1 MPRFAFVIAAAAL
14 FAFYGNRL
22 PDPAWCSLAPLAL
35 ALAACDRRR
44 RLAWLGA
51 AAYLW
56 CAALLHYHLGYRLAP
71 IHDQRVFVVTGVIVD
86 LPKRAAGRTVLAL
99 RPLAIDGHAGRQPR
113 RIRLTWYQDAVL
125 PAAGETWRFE
135 AKLRRPDARA
145 NFAGFD
151 LARWQFAHG
160 IDATGY
166 VRRSNLNRRI
176 ATAAG
181 TSLDAW
187 RGRLAAAIDREC
199 PDCAQ
204 RGLIKALVLG
214 YRGDIAA
221 EQRQILARSGTAHLL
236 AISGLHV
243 GLVALFGYALG
254 RASWFVGLHRT
265 GCRRRSCAAAMA
277 WALACIYAALAGFS
291 LPTLRALIML
301 GIVLIAFARASRVG
315 LLQSISL
322 AAGLIILSDPR
333 SVGAVSF
340 WLSLGAVLVIAFAG
354 FRFAQGLRGYRQLI
368 GLQVLFTILFLPVV
382 LLVFARLN
390 PASLVANLVAIPAVS
405 CAILPLALVAASLAL
420 AGLAV
425 GSSLLGLCDFL
436 LAALLA
442 YLHWLERVLLPS
454 LPLAGLPP
462 ALLLASLPALA
473 LLLLPRGFGGRAAA
487 AALLLVVLCWRPERL
502 AQGVFVVDVLD
513 VGMGTSV
520 LVRTRH
526 HSLVYDL
533 GPGKPGAYS
542 AAEWALLPLL
552 ESRRIASAD
561 LLVVSHVDAD
571 HSGGL
576 WGFSKRHRART
587 LVSGTPRELAE
598 RFGLEHRPRSC
609 HGYPAWR
616 WDGVGFRFLDAAA
629 GASGGGTND
638 QSCVL
643 QIAGRHRVLLPGDIE
658 TAGEARLVRRYRE
671 TLASDVLITPHHGS
685 DTSSSPVFI
694 AATRPAFAVH
704 TVARGNRW
712 QFPRASVVKRYA
724 AAGSTQFRSDR
735 DGAVRFRSS
744 ADGLEIAAARRP
756 PRRLWRR
763 W

>member
-1 MPRFAFVIAAAAL
+1 MPRFALVIATVAL
-14 FAFYGNRL
+14 LAFYGNRL

-35 ALAACDRRR
+35 LLAASDRPR

-56 CAALLHYHLGYRLAP
+56 CAALLHFHLGYRLAP
-71 IHDQRVFVVTGVIVD
+71 IYDQRVFVVTGVVVD
-86 LPKRAAGRTVLAL
+86 LPNRAAGRIGLTL
-99 RPLAIDGHAGRQPR
+99 RPLQIDAHAGRLPR
-113 RIRLTWYQDAVL
+113 RIRLAWYQDRVL
-125 PAAGETWRFE
+125 PAAGETWRLE
-135 AKLRRPDARA
+135 ARLRRPDGRA

-166 VRRSNLNRRI
+166 VRRSSVNRRI
-176 ATAAG
+176 STAPGLAVAT
-181 TSLDAW
+181 W
-187 RGRLAAAIDREC
+187 RGRLAAAIDRRCAEC
-199 PDCAQ
+199 TQ

-214 YRGDIAA
+214 DRGDIDAG
-221 EQRQILARSGTAHLL
+221 QRQILARSGTAHLL

-243 GLVALFGYALG
+243 GLVALFGYAVG
-254 RASWFVGLHRT
+254 RAGWRLGLYRA
-265 GCRRRSCAAAMA
+265 GWRRRSCAAVAA
-277 WALACIYAALAGFS
+277 WGLACGYAALAGFS

-301 GIVLIAFARASRVG
+301 GVVLFALARASRVG

-322 AAGLIILSDPR
+322 AAGLILLSDPR
-333 SVGAVSF
+333 TVGAASF

-354 FRFAQGLRGYRQLI
+354 FRFSRGLRGLRQLI
-368 GLQVLFTILFLPVV
+368 ALQFLFTVLFLPVV

-390 PASLVANLVAIPAVS
+390 PASLAANLVAIPAVS
-405 CAILPLALVAASLAL
+405 CAILPLALISGMAAL
-420 AGLAV
+420 AGLPGATE
-425 GSSLLGLCDFL
+425 LLGLCDFL
-436 LAALLA
+436 LATLLGC
-442 YLHWLERVLLPS
+442 LRWLEQNLLPS
-454 LPLAGLPP
+454 LPLAGIPP
-462 ALLLASLPALA
+462 LLLLATLPALA
-473 LLLLPRGFGGRAAA
+473 LLLLPRGLGGRAAA
-487 AALLLVVLCWRPERL
+487 MVLLLAVLCWRPERL
-502 AQGVFVVDVLD
+502 AQGDFVVDVLD

-542 AAEWALLPLL
+542 AADWALLPLL
-552 ESRRIASAD
+552 ESFRIASAD
-561 LLVVSHVDAD
+561 LLVVSHADAD

-576 WGFSKRHRART
+576 WGFSRRHRARA

-598 RFGLEHRPRSC
+598 RFDLERPPRSC

-616 WDGVGFRFLDAAA
+616 WDGVEFRFLEGAA
-629 GASGGGTND
+629 GATRGGTND
-638 QSCVL
+638 RSCVL

-658 TAGEARLVRRYRE
+658 DAGEARLVRRYRE
-671 TLASDVLITPHHGS
+671 ELASDLLITPHHGS
-685 DTSSSPVFI
+685 DTSSSPVFV
-694 AATRPAFAVH
+694 AATRPVYTVH

-712 QFPRASVVKRYA
+712 KFPRDQVVARYA
-724 AAGSTQFRSDR
+724 AAGSTQFRSDL
-735 DGAVRFRSS
+735 DGAVRLRSS
-744 ADGLEIAAARRP
+744 AEGLAIEAARRP

>member
-1 MPRFAFVIAAAAL
+1 MPRYALVIAAAAL
-14 FAFYGNRL
+14 CAFYGNRL
-22 PDPAWCSLAPLAL
+22 PDSAWCALAPLAL
-35 ALAACDRRR
+35 ILAACDRRR

-71 IHDQRVFVVTGVIVD
+71 MHDQHDFVVTGVIVD
-86 LPKRAAGRTVLAL
+86 LPKRGAGRTGLTL
-99 RPLAIDGHAGRQPR
+99 RPLAIDGHAGRLPR
-113 RIRLTWYQDAVL
+113 RIRLAWYQDAVL

-135 AKLRRPDARA
+135 ARLRRPDARA

-151 LARWQFAHG
+151 FARWQFAHG

-166 VRRSNLNRRI
+166 VRRSKLNRRI
-176 ATAAG
+176 SAADG
-181 TSLDAW
+181 IGVDAW

-204 RGLIKALVLG
+204 RGLVKALVLG
-214 YRGDIAA
+214 YRGEIAA
-221 EQRQILARSGTAHLL
+221 DQRQILARSGTAHLL

-254 RASWFVGLHRT
+254 RASWFAGLHRA
-265 GCRRRSCAAAMA
+265 GWRRRNCAAASA
-277 WALACIYAALAGFS
+277 WVLACVYAALAGFS

-301 GIVLIAFARASRVG
+301 GIVLIAVTRASRPG

-322 AAGLIILSDPR
+322 AAGLIILADPR
-333 SVGAVSF
+333 AVGAVSF

-354 FRFAQGLRGYRQLI
+354 FRFARGLHGYRQLLA
-368 GLQVLFTILFLPVV
+368 LQFLFTILFLPIV

-405 CAILPLALVAASLAL
+405 CAILPLALVAAGAAL
-420 AGLAV
+420 AGLPVA
-425 GSSLLGLCDFL
+425 SSLLGLCDFL

-442 YLHWLERVLLPS
+442 YLHWLERDLLPS
-454 LPLAGLPP
+454 VPLAGLPP
-462 ALLLASLPALA
+462 GLLLASLPALA
-473 LLLLPRGFGGRAAA
+473 LLLLPRGIGGRAAA
-487 AALLLVVLCWRPERL
+487 AALLLAVLCWRPERP
-502 AQGVFVVDVLD
+502 AQGDFVVDVLD

-542 AAEWALLPLL
+542 AADWALLPLL

-576 WGFSKRHRART
+576 WGFTRRHPARA
-587 LVSGTPRELAE
+587 LVSGTPRELAD
-598 RFGLEHRPRSC
+598 RFGLERRPRSC

-616 WDGVGFRFLDAAA
+616 WDGVEFRFLDAAS
-629 GASGGGTND
+629 GASGGSTNE

-658 TAGEARLVRRYRE
+658 SAGEARLVRRYRE
-671 TLASDVLITPHHGS
+671 ALASDVLVTPHHGS
-685 DTSSSPVFI
+685 DTSSSPEFVT
-694 AATRPAFAVH
+694 ATRPAYTVH
-704 TVARGNRW
+704 TVARNNRW
-712 QFPRASVVKRYA
+712 RFPHASVIARYA
-724 AAGSTQFRSDR
+724 ASGTAQFRSDR

-744 ADGLEIAAARRP
+744 ADGLEIEAARRP
-756 PRRLWRR
+756 PRRLWRQ